1 MVDQEKIRQKLHFIR
16 QQLKELDRFE
26 AIGLD
31 EFLKEPFYEA
41 AATRMLQISIEAMLD
56 ICAHV
61 IARLGWGLPKTYVE
75 TVEMAAR
82 HGLIPKD
89 LTATYKDMARF
100 RNRVVHLYHDIDPKE
115 IWQIAQLHSDNL
127 QPFMTLV
134 VQQYLSE

>member
-16 QQLKELDRFE
+16 QQLRELDRFE
-26 AIGLD
+26 AIGQD
-31 EFLKEPFYEA
+31 EFLKEPIYEA
-41 AATRMLQISIEAMLD
+41 AATRMLQICIEAMLG

-61 IARLGWGLPKTYVE
+61 TARQGWGLPKTYVE

-100 RNRVVHLYHDIDPKE
+100 RNRIVYLYHDIDPKE

>member
-61 IARLGWGLPKTYVE
+61 IARQGWGLPKTYVE

-82 HGLIPKD
+82 HGLIPKE

-100 RNRVVHLYHDIDPKE
+100 RNRVVHLYHDIDPTE

-127 QPFMTLV
+127 SGPTIPR
-134 VQQYLSE
+134 